1 MKTTQDLAIV
11 GIDLAKTVFQL
22 HGATAGGEVVFRRKL
37 TRARLPAFIAAL
49 PRCIV
54 AMEACAG
61 AHHWGRLF
69 VASGHEVR
77 LVPPVYVKPFLK
89 RQKNDVADAEAI
101 VEAALR
107 PTMRFVAVKSVKKQA
122 CAMAFKT
129 RDLLVRQRT
138 QTINALRGHL
148 TEHGIVVPIGLQ
160 NLPRLAAAV
169 EDETVVPP
177 EVGRYCTMLLE
188 HIVDLS
194 HRIGVLD
201 KQLRVQARSDELAAR
216 LMTIPGIGP
225 ICATAIEAL
234 APPAST
240 FRKGRDFAAWVGLV
254 PQQNSSGGKE
264 RLKRISKMGQRDL
277 RRLLVI
283 GASSVIRWARARG
296 TAGDGWLTR
305 MLARKPL
312 QVVIVALANRMAR
325 IAWAL
330 IANGGSYRSMGSP
343 IS

>member
-1 MKTTQDLAIV
+1 MKDVAIV
-11 GIDLAKTVFQL
+11 GIDLAKNVFQL
-22 HGATAGGEVVFRRKL
+22 HGATAAGEVVFRRKL
-37 TRARLPAFIAAL
+37 TRARLPAFVADL
-49 PRCIV
+49 PSCIV
-54 AMEACAG
+54 AMEACGG

-69 VASGHEVR
+69 GEQGHEVR

-89 RQKNDVADAEAI
+89 RQKNDAADAEAI

-107 PTMRFVAVKSVKKQA
+107 PTMRFVAVKSVEKQA

-138 QTINALRGHL
+138 QTVNALRGHL

-160 NLPRLAAAV
+160 NLSRLDAAV
-169 EDETVVPP
+169 RDEA
-177 EVGRYCTMLLE
+177 LLPGDVRVFCE
-188 HIVDLS
+188 ELLAHIGDLS
-194 HRIGVLD
+194 VRIAALD
-201 KQLRVQARSDELAAR
+201 KRLRAQARSDELASR

-254 PQQNSSGGKE
+254 PSQNSSGGKD
-264 RLKRISKMGQRDL
+264 RLGRISKMGQRDL

-283 GASSVIRWARARG
+283 GASSVVRWARTRG
-296 TAGDGWLTR
+296 TGGDGWLSR

-312 QVVIVALANRMAR
+312 QLVIVALANRMAR

-330 IANGGSYRSMGSP
+330 IATGGSYRPAASP

>member
-1 MKTTQDLAIV
+1 M
-11 GIDLAKTVFQL
+11 F
-22 HGATAGGEVVFRRKL
+22 
-37 TRARLPAFIAAL
+37 
-49 PRCIV
+49 
-54 AMEACAG
+54 G
-61 AHHWGRLF
+61 AH
-69 VASGHEVR
+69 GHDVR

-89 RQKNDVADAEAI
+89 RQKNDAADAEAI

-107 PTMRFVAVKSVKKQA
+107 PTMRFVAVKTVEKQA

-148 TEHGIVVPIGLQ
+148 TEYGVVVPIGLQ
-160 NLPRLAAAV
+160 NLPRLHAAV
-169 EDETVVPP
+169 HDEEIVPA
-177 EVGRYCTMLLE
+177 EVRDFCGELLA
-188 HIVDLS
+188 HIADLS
-194 HRIGVLD
+194 RRIIVLD
-201 KQLRVQARSDELAAR
+201 KQLRTQARADELATR

-234 APPAST
+234 APPAPT

-254 PQQNSSGGKE
+254 PSQNSSGGKE
-264 RLKRISKMGQRDL
+264 RLGRISKMGQRDL

-283 GASSVIRWARARG
+283 GASSVVRWARTRG
-296 TAGDGWLTR
+296 AAEGGWLSR

-330 IANGGSYRSMGSP
+330 IANGGSYRPGASP